1 MTSILCTG
9 VMIVVAALIV
19 SGEYVEELITG
30 VNVSNVEDETGDA
43 GSDQSEAAFISENIQ
58 RMLITGSLET
68 CYISIN
74 WLKEVR
80 MFLLQ
85 SESGG
90 QEGGGR
96 VDCDGKY

>member
-1 MTSILCTG
+1 MFT
-9 VMIVVAALIV
+9 LIAR
-19 SGEYVEELITG
+19 EELITG

-96 VDCDGKY
+96 EGLIVMVNIDTALS

>member
-1 MTSILCTG
+1 MFITG
-9 VMIVVAALIV
+9 
-19 SGEYVEELITG
+19 EELITG

-85 SESGG
+85 SESGDRRV
-90 QEGGGR
+90 EGGLI
-96 VDCDGKY
+96 VMVNIDTALYCPES